1 MYLFYAVLAFSAG
14 VMLPV
19 QAAMN
24 ARLAKLM
31 GSSLWAASFSGFVL
45 TLILALAGF
54 MSLGS
59 LPRMTGAG
67 HVPWWA
73 WAGGLCGC
81 VVLSATTIV
90 APRLGTASMIAL
102 IMSGQVLCALVI
114 DSFGMLG
121 MNAQPFEWQRGLAA
135 GLLLMATFLLR

>member
-1 MYLFYAVLAFSAG
+1 MYLFYSALALCAG

-31 GSSLWAASFSGFVL
+31 GSSLWAASFSGFML
-45 TLILALAGF
+45 TIILALGGF

-59 LPRMTGAG
+59 LPRMTGAA

-73 WAGGLCGC
+73 WVGGVCGC

-90 APRLGTASMIAL
+90 APKIGTSTMIAL
-102 IMSGQVLCALVI
+102 LVSGQVVCSLLI
-114 DSFGMLG
+114 DSFGVLG
-121 MNAQPFEWQRGLAA
+121 MAAHPFDVRRACAA
-135 GLLLMATFLLR
+135 GLLLLATYLLR